1 VQVLVR
7 RTRQCV
13 PVRSRTQSLSPETAI
28 LLHIFV
34 VRATAVVFY
43 LALKQGR
50 SMTSDLQYHR
60 DAEFFAAGICPVC
73 LKQVGKTR
81 PRHAMAQHFYKQK
94 KVDLEHALYATTT
107 YKQHFRHGRS
117 KETLP
122 AEAREI
128 AAVLHRHVD
137 KAILDTILQPDSQ
150 KKHQPDTNVQHNRQ
164 AQRI

>member
-1 VQVLVR
+1 
-7 RTRQCV
+7 
-13 PVRSRTQSLSPETAI
+13 

-50 SMTSDLQYHR
+50 SMNKDQQYHR
-60 DAEFFAAGICPVC
+60 DAELFAAGVCPVC

-81 PRHAMAQHFYKQK
+81 PRHAMVQHFYKLK
-94 KVDLEHALYATTT
+94 KVDLEHALYAKTT

-117 KETLP
+117 TETRP

-128 AAVLHRHVD
+128 AAVLRRRVD
-137 KAILDTILQPDSQ
+137 KAILDTILRPQCQ
-150 KKHQPDTNVQHNRQ
+150 ENERAHANVRRDCQ
-164 AQRI
+164 AQTAIMHACYLTNNLC